1 MPVLRGAT
9 VATDGTTEPILI
21 AVPELTLAEL
31 AQVEHPVLARVLRL
45 VLADAEATDTPIA
58 AFDNFIR

>member
-1 MPVLRGAT
+1 MV
-9 VATDGTTEPILI
+9 TDGTTEPILI
-21 AVPELTLAEL
+21 SVPELTLAEL

-45 VLADAEATDTPIA
+45 VLADAEATDTPLA